1 MKRPLHTWI
10 AFCLCL
16 AVVLG
21 AMGWVSLT
29 ALRLDRSEVEA
40 RRRAALEE
48 NVRLALWRMDS
59 ALGDLIARENARPY
73 FAYTA
78 FYPADRA
85 YTRMFARIRPG
96 EVLMPSPLLTGFSPH
111 ILLHFQFGPDGELTS
126 PQVPTGNMRDLAET
140 GYTTHEK
147 IEASAA
153 LLRELQGTVRR
164 EPLLELLPVETDQR
178 AEPPLAAQAWGE
190 QSLPRGAEQAEQ
202 QQQERNI
209 IEQQARVRLQR
220 ATIAPKAATG
230 YSDVREGVIAPV
242 WAGSMLLLARRVRV
256 GEQDYVQG
264 CWVDWPAIRLWLLDQ
279 VRDLFADADLEPVES
294 GAGEWQS
301 RMLTAVPA
309 RLVPGSAPPVET
321 GPVWPIRFSLLIAW
335 GCVLL
340 AAAAVAVLLLGAVS
354 LSERRGAFVS
364 AVTHELRSPLTTFR
378 MYTEMLAEGMVPG
391 EAKRQRY
398 LETLRTEAERLAHLV
413 ENVLAYARLERQ
425 RAGAGVEAVTVQG
438 LLERIQ
444 GRLTERARQAGMD
457 LIVDGA
463 EKAASLTVRAD
474 TSAVEQ
480 ILFNLVDNACKYA
493 ALASDRRIRLQID
506 SAGSFALLK
515 IRDRG
520 PGIARKDARR
530 LFRPFSKSA
539 REAANSA
546 PGVGLGLALCRRL
559 ARRMGGDLR
568 LDRNVDDGTCFVLS
582 LPMAPSL

>member
-1 MKRPLHTWI
+1 MKEPAPENDLP
-10 AFCLCL
+10 
-16 AVVLG
+16 G
-21 AMGWVSLT
+21 A
-29 ALRLDRSEVEA
+29 RQQ
-40 RRRAALEE
+40 
-48 NVRLALWRMDS
+48 
-59 ALGDLIARENARPY
+59 I
-73 FAYTA
+73 
-78 FYPADRA
+78 
-85 YTRMFARIRPG
+85 
-96 EVLMPSPLLTGFSPH
+96 
-111 ILLHFQFGPDGELTS
+111 
-126 PQVPTGNMRDLAET
+126 
-140 GYTTHEK
+140 
-147 IEASAA
+147 
-153 LLRELQGTVRR
+153 
-164 EPLLELLPVETDQR
+164 
-178 AEPPLAAQAWGE
+178 
-190 QSLPRGAEQAEQ
+190 EQ
-202 QQQERNI
+202 QAVRNI
-209 IEQQARVRLQR
+209 IELQAREQVQR
-220 ATIAPKAATG
+220 ARQQKAPTNAAAA
-230 YSDVREGVIAPV
+230 YSDVREGVITPL
-242 WAGSMLLLARRVRV
+242 WAGSTLLLARRVSV
-256 GEQDYVQG
+256 DEQDYVQG

-301 RMLTAVPA
+301 RMLIAVPA

-425 RAGAGVEAVTVQG
+425 RADAGVEAVTLQG
-438 LLERIQ
+438 LLERVQ
-444 GRLTERARQAGMD
+444 RRLTERARQAGMD